1 MIPHSINCLF
11 AAVTLI
17 KNTNIDKYGYS
28 GYGIDFEIDMVLNAE
43 HRLDFGKIKVGLIKW
58 ILIVGF
64 SGILGIVR

>member
-43 HRLDFGKIKVGLIKW
+43 HRLDFGEIKVGLIK
-58 ILIVGF
+58 
-64 SGILGIVR
+64 

>member
-1 MIPHSINCLF
+1 MIPHSINCLS

-43 HRLDFGKIKVGLIKW
+43 HRLDFGEIKVGLIKW

-64 SGILGIVR
+64 SGILDTG